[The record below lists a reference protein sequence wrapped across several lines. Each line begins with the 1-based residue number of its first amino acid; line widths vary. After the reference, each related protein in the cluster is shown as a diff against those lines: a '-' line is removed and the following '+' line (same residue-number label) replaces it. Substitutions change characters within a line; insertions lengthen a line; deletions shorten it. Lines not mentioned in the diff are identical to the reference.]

1 MSTFIT
7 ASVFVFYLDK
17 YIIIEFISPHL
28 VDKNCVSKCSYQ
40 IVIPLQYLR
49 DSGAQHLSEQ
59 LKLSFNGLQ
68 FYILFIFFSLQFLWD
83 LKECPLFC
91 FSYPFLSLLVLL
103 EFIRF

>member
-28 VDKNCVSKCSYQ
+28 VDKNCVSKRSYQ

-68 FYILFIFFSLQFLWD
+68 FYILFLFFLYSFYGI
-83 LKECPLFC
+83 LKNVPFFVFHILF
-91 FSYPFLSLLVLL
+91 FPF
-103 EFIRF
+103 

>member
-28 VDKNCVSKCSYQ
+28 VDKNCVSKHSYQ

-68 FYILFIFFSLQFLWD
+68 FYILFIFFLYSF
-83 LKECPLFC
+83 
-91 FSYPFLSLLVLL
+91 YG
-103 EFIRF
+103 I